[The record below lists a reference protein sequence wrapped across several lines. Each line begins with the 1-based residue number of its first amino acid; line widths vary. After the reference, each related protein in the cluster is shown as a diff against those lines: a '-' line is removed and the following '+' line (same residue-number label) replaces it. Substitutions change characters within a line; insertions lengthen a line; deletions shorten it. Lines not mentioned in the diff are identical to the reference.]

1 MTYATVVTTAQGIDN
16 PIPHSYL
23 VSPATP
29 EGEPVE
35 GMMGKFARINFAQGN
50 LTGCNEADL
59 IGIVM
64 HRMAAVAQDG
74 EHRNYE
80 RAIQALEAALEH
92 LGEKLVVEEVSSDLE
107 ELAKAEGADLRH
119 LAVESVQ

>member
-1 MTYATVVTTAQGIDN
+1 MSYATVVTTAQGIDN

-74 EHRNYE
+74 QHRNYE
-80 RAIQALEAALEH
+80 RAIECLDQALAH
-92 LGEKLVVEEVSSDLE
+92 LGDKLEVEDIVDHLE
-107 ELAKAEGADLRH
+107 ELAKAEGANLTH
-119 LAVESVQ
+119 LASESVQ